1 MKTAGLFFIIFSFSA
16 TGFYLSSRC
25 LSILEDIKR
34 AEIFI
39 KNIILFLKN
48 ENMTVDEIFKNCIE
62 FGDSKTKNFLNEVK
76 KNNFKNIAYLS
87 EKNNFSKNRTVNL
100 ILEEI
105 FLILGKYP
113 AEEQIKEFEFSRLK
127 LQDLLKKEEP
137 DLVSKSKLCK
147 NSGILLGFLISILFI

>member
-16 TGFYLSSRC
+16 TGFYLSSRY